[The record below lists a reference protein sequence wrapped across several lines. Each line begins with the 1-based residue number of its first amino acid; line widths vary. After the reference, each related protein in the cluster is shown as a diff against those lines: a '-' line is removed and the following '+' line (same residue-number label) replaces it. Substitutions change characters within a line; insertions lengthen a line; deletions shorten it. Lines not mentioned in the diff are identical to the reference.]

1 MDRSLGRCHHELRCL
16 LSVLQPVQR
25 RRRRRRRRRGAV
37 LARACCCSRS
47 SRRIGRRGAALPR
60 RAVARARRAPSG
72 AGRPRRARARPRGRI
87 APRRVP
93 SCRSRSCRAS
103 RPLEQPPLPAGLSA
117 SAAILVDA
125 DSGTVIW
132 AQNAHPRH
140 LIASTTKIMT
150 ATIALERLRAAE
162 IVRVAEAAT
171 RAAPFREGL
180 RKGERV
186 RAWKLLY
193 GLLLY
198 SGNDDA
204 VALAIASAGS
214 RGALHRRDERE
225 GTRARHARHALLDAE
240 RRGRPRQLL
249 DRLGH
254 GRAGPVRAAEPALRE
269 VVATRRIGVNWS
281 APTFAKVYVNKN
293 QLLGTYRGADGV
305 KTGWTTLARHCLVAS
320 AHRGKVRLI
329 AVVLHS
335 ENPSG
340 DARRLL
346 NLGFRVRG

>member
-1 MDRSLGRCHHELRCL
+1 MSPMP
-16 LSVLQPVQR
+16 LSVLQPVKR

-37 LARACCCSRS
+37 LLAVLLLALVAAGSVAAARHFLAARS
-47 SRRIGRRGAALPR
+47 PA
-60 RAVARARRAPSG
+60 
-72 AGRPRRARARPRGRI
+72 
-87 APRRVP
+87 APRVVAAPRHRTAPAKPHRTAQRPVVP
-93 SCRSRSCRAS
+93 LSLLSAS
-103 RPLEQPPLPAGLSA
+103 RPLERHRFRPGLSA
-117 SAAILVDA
+117 SSAILVDA
-125 DSGTVIW
+125 GSGTVIW
-132 AQNAHPRH
+132 AQNARQRH

-150 ATIALERLRAAE
+150 ATIALERLRLRQL
-162 IVRVAEAAT
+162 VRVPEEAT
-171 RAAPFREGL
+171 RAAPNREGL

-186 RAWKLLY
+186 RAWKLLD

-204 VALAIASAGS
+204 VALAIATAGS
-214 RGALHRRDERE
+214 RGRFIDEMNAKARALGMR
-225 GTRARHARHALLDAE
+225 GTHFSTPSGVVDRGNYSTAWDMAALARY
-240 RRGRPRQLL
+240 
-249 DRLGH
+249 
-254 GRAGPVRAAEPALRE
+254 ALRNPRFAK
-269 VVATRRIGVNWS
+269 VVATRRVGVKWS

-335 ENPSG
+335 ENPFG